1 MNTEVMTVEDAARF
15 LNVSSK
21 QVVYRLRR
29 DHGLPAKQ
37 YGRRLLFL
45 RDEIMIWLRNQPLA
59 VDAIEQRKSSEIS
72 NN

>member
-1 MNTEVMTVEDAARF
+1 MSTEIMTVEEAARF

-21 QVVYRLRR
+21 QVVYRMRK

-45 RDEIMIWLRNQPLA
+45 RDEMIRWLRNQPTSD
-59 VDAIEQRKSSEIS
+59 VNVQKESPGI
-72 NN
+72 NCN